1 LVNRLSRRDFRPARV
16 SGRRTEVEERRM
28 SVLRTKCLST
38 KLTADEWAAIAQAA
52 AGDTLSGWARAV
64 LLEAAAAPRA
74 DHLLLAE
81 VLAVRALV
89 LHLHVAAH
97 TGETLTTEQ
106 LQRLIARVDA
116 DTRWTAQERLGPVPA
131 GRRR

>member
-1 LVNRLSRRDFRPARV
+1 MAL
-16 SGRRTEVEERRM
+16 
-28 SVLRTKCLST
+28 LRIKCLST
-38 KLTADEWAAIAQAA
+38 KLTTDEWATITRAA
-52 AGDTLSGWARAV
+52 AGDTLSAWARAV

-74 DHLLLAE
+74 DHVLLAE

-89 LHLHVAAH
+89 LHLHMAAY

-106 LQRLIARVDA
+106 LQRLIARVEA
-116 DTRWTAQERLGPVPA
+116 DTRRTAQERLGSVTA

>member
-1 LVNRLSRRDFRPARV
+1 
-16 SGRRTEVEERRM
+16 M

-38 KLTADEWAAIAQAA
+38 KLTTDEWATITRAA
-52 AGDTLSGWARAV
+52 AGDTLSAWARAV

-74 DHLLLAE
+74 DQVVLAE
-81 VLAVRALV
+81 VLALRAIV
-89 LHLHVAAH
+89 LHLQVAVH
-97 TGETLTTEQ
+97 TGETLTPEQ

-116 DTRWTAQERLGPVPA
+116 DARRTAQERLEPEPV